1 MIVCDNSSLFEI
13 NLGWELLVAASHHG
27 GWERKA
33 RLPAGKQVSVFRLL
47 PEAEAG
53 APGAPG
59 GCPGGGARQGG
70 LIFPVF
76 ALGTSKRSGQGPQH
90 GLSPPP
96 TPAGNSKRMAAPIQ
110 GTDVPGAKDPAG
122 GGAPKTQG
130 LAGTDQHR
138 HQQPWLGHQGLGGG
152 EGDVRMGRSHS
163 IQSALEPCGPEQLDL
178 SPHRGPS

>member
-76 ALGTSKRSGQGPQH
+76 ALGTSKRSGAGTPAWS
-90 GLSPPP
+90 LP
-96 TPAGNSKRMAAPIQ
+96 TPHTGRKLQKNGSPHPGHKCPRSQPSGWGRSPQNPRPCWDRPPQASAAMAGPSGIGGCR
-110 GTDVPGAKDPAG
+110 G
-122 GGAPKTQG
+122 GGAHGQVPF
-130 LAGTDQHR
+130 
-138 HQQPWLGHQGLGGG
+138 
-152 EGDVRMGRSHS
+152 HS
-163 IQSALEPCGPEQLDL
+163 IRLGTLWTRAA
-178 SPHRGPS
+178 